1 MGVASFITKLLGRNS
16 TTSMQNGE
24 FSPRLVVEPQKF
36 GLVESSQLYL
46 NFLFE
51 QNTANAI
58 TVPQKLVLDL
68 VQNNLKRKENRLNAV
83 PRLPSVIPKLI
94 RSLRD
99 PDSAIRDYVLIV
111 KKDLTM
117 TAAVLKLANSAY
129 FNPIDQHI
137 GDIDRA
143 VMLLGVAGLR
153 SVLSAA
159 VMQPIIQR
167 DSPYF
172 SQTGQRLWQHSLHC
186 AIACEQIAAAR
197 GIEPFSMYLLG
208 LVHDVGKITL
218 FSELCKQFKLNGS
231 QDQPGL
237 QAFAP
242 LMRSFANQ
250 LSYLIARDWDLPEE
264 VCEALKEQ
272 IDLTPGSSISE
283 EGVVLYQANLA
294 AEAHVTLIPKYPER
308 ADKLLEELH
317 LPADLFASLAAI
329 DEEL

>member
-1 MGVASFITKLLGRNS
+1 MGVASFFTKLLGRNPQ
-16 TTSMQNGE
+16 MPGLDGE
-24 FSPRLVVEPQKF
+24 FCPTQVIIPSRFSLI
-36 GLVESSQLYL
+36 ESNQLYL
-46 NFLFE
+46 NYLFE
-51 QNTANAI
+51 QHADSPI
-58 TVPQKLVLDL
+58 SVPQKLVLEI
-68 VQNNLKRKENRLNAV
+68 VQNNLKKKEHRLNAV

-99 PDSAIRDYVLIV
+99 PDSAIRDYVTIV
-111 KKDLTM
+111 KKDPAM
-117 TAAVLKLANSAY
+117 SAAVLKLANSAY

-172 SQTGQRLWQHSLHC
+172 SLTGQRMWQHSLHC
-186 AIACEQIAAAR
+186 AIACEQAAANR
-197 GIEPFSMYLLG
+197 GLEPFSLYLLG

-218 FSELCKQFKLNGS
+218 FSELCKQFKLNGN
-231 QDQPGL
+231 QEQPGL

-242 LMRSFANQ
+242 LMRSFSAQ
-250 LSYLIARDWDLPEE
+250 LGYLIARDWDLPEE

-283 EGVVLYQANLA
+283 EGVLLYQANMA
-294 AEAHVTLIPKYPER
+294 AEAFVTLFPKAPEQ
-308 ADKLLEELH
+308 ALSILTDLH
-317 LPADLFASLAAI
+317 LPPDLYTTLATV

>member
-1 MGVASFITKLLGRNS
+1 MGVTSFITKLLGRNS
-16 TTSMQNGE
+16 TPGLHNGD
-24 FSPRLVVEPQKF
+24 FSPRTVIEPQQF
-36 GLVESSQLYL
+36 SLMESAQLYL
-46 NFLFE
+46 NYLFE
-51 QNTANAI
+51 QNTAQPI
-58 TVPQKLVLDL
+58 TVPQKLVLEL
-68 VQNNLKRKENRLNAV
+68 VQSNLKRKENRLNAV
-83 PRLPSVIPKLI
+83 PRLPTLIPKLI

-111 KKDLTM
+111 KKDVSM

-186 AIACEQIAAAR
+186 AIACEQIAPLR
-197 GIEPFSMYLLG
+197 GVEPFSMYLLG

-218 FSELCKQFKLNGS
+218 FSELCKQFKLNGN
-231 QDQPGL
+231 QEQPGL

-242 LMRSFANQ
+242 LMRSFSAQ

-283 EGVVLYQANLA
+283 EGVVLYQANIIS
-294 AEAHVTLIPKYPER
+294 EAHVTLYPKFPER
-308 ADKLLEELH
+308 AAKLLENLH
-317 LPADLFASLAAI
+317 LPADLFNTLTSV